1 KTHKGDRRS
10 PLRHTHN
17 HFKTPTFSAV
27 AKISEHRLYSSYEH
41 GNFSAVL
48 QDFSQ
53 LDDRDIR
60 GGVSARTV
68 LIRNRFEISAF
79 SIVAKPT

>member
-1 KTHKGDRRS
+1 M
-10 PLRHTHN
+10 
-17 HFKTPTFSAV
+17 
-27 AKISEHRLYSSYEH
+27 
-41 GNFSAVL
+41 L